1 MSDISSLNNFAAG
14 ALPYQAKPAL
24 PTSIKTDIAKV
35 PAVSENPVDIVQLSG
50 KAVTDSTTKVAQ
62 PASVEDAVLKTGS
75 RKEVV
80 EQAALKFASQTFYP
94 VSSVRFTIYK
104 ASNGEYVTR
113 FTNLLDGSVNYV
125 PEPELMQN
133 LVRSK
138 EGEPTLVGTY
148 A

>member
-1 MSDISSLNNFAAG
+1 M
-14 ALPYQAKPAL
+14 
-24 PTSIKTDIAKV
+24 
-35 PAVSENPVDIVQLSG
+35 
-50 KAVTDSTTKVAQ
+50 
-62 PASVEDAVLKTGS
+62 LKTGS